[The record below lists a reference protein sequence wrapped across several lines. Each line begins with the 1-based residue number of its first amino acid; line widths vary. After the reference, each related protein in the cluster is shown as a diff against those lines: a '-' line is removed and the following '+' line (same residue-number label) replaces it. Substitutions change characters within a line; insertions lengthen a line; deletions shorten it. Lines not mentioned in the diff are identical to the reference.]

1 MADYHPLIARAVAGL
16 ERNTGD
22 ARRALYERART
33 ALVAQLRGVTPALS
47 ESDVTRERLA
57 LEEAIRK
64 VEAESARQT
73 LAEPAPQ
80 KEASRRVRA
89 PEMPR
94 WDPPSGPASERTS
107 SAPPLTSRND
117 SLARKPLPRQSANLQ
132 PNPMLGEERYVDPVF
147 DQPIT
152 GAQAKAQPAPPPPQR
167 HPLRGRPASERTTD
181 ERPSERPV
189 TGDRRS
195 LLDSGLA
202 GLRNALAES
211 GELGGATARSLRAR
225 ENYAD
230 AAPSPREFD
239 RIPDAR
245 GQDDML
251 QDAPVRRMLEPAID
265 DETVPSRLRMAP
277 LPVGEDASEKPRK
290 KGALRS
296 VVRILLV
303 LLLLGGLAASLLVLW
318 PTLSEL
324 YSSLRSSGQVE
335 VASEPTVTP
344 PSRPKIP
351 ERFGT
356 RGENSE
362 PGAGAQPAAVIPA
375 PLPTTP
381 TQPGA
386 AVAQRVVLYEEDPN
400 DPQGKRFVGSAI
412 WRTETVSPG
421 PGQAAEVAVRA
432 DVEIPERRIAMTWS
446 LRRNSDPNLPA
457 SHTVE
462 IMFRLP
468 QDFPSGGVSNVP
480 GILMKQAEQSRGTPL
495 SGLAVKVTTGFFLIG
510 LSSTEGDRE
519 RNVQLLK
526 DRAWFDIPVVYGNNR
541 RAILA
546 LEKGTPGERAFE
558 EAFKAWKQ

>member
-73 LAEPAPQ
+73 LSEPAPP

-94 WDPPSGPASERTS
+94 WDSPSPPASERPS
-107 SAPPLTSRND
+107 SPPPLTSRGD
-117 SLARKPLPRQSANLQ
+117 SLARKPLPRQAANLQ

-147 DQPIT
+147 DQPLT
-152 GAQAKAQPAPPPPQR
+152 SAQAKAQPQPVPTPPQR
-167 HPLRGRPASERTTD
+167 HPLRGRPASERTSD
-181 ERPSERPV
+181 ERPASERPASERPA

-202 GLRNALAES
+202 GLRNALAEGS
-211 GELGGATARSLRAR
+211 ELGGATGRSRTAR
-225 ENYAD
+225 ENV
-230 AAPSPREFD
+230 APSPRDFD
-239 RIPDAR
+239 RINIPDGR

-265 DETVPSRLRMAP
+265 DETVPSRIRMSP
-277 LPVGEDASEKPRK
+277 LAVGEEASGKAKK
-290 KGALRS
+290 KGAGRA
-296 VVRILLV
+296 VIKVLLV

-318 PTLSEL
+318 PTVSEL
-324 YSSLRSSGQVE
+324 YSSLRSSTPVE
-335 VASEPTVTP
+335 VASEPTVSTP
-344 PSRPKIP
+344 SSRPKIV
-351 ERFGT
+351 ERF
-356 RGENSE
+356 E
-362 PGAGAQPAAVIPA
+362 PAGQPTVTPA
-375 PLPTTP
+375 PLPTNTAP
-381 TQPGA
+381 AGA

-412 WRTETVSPG
+412 WRTESVSPG

-510 LSSTEGDRE
+510 LSSTEADRE

-526 DRAWFDIPVVYGNNR
+526 ERAWFDIPVVYGNNR